1 MYECYGCD
9 SVSVHICVPDHNNL
23 SYSLAGFPP
32 SLFSFYPAECIN
44 LMQKNQADCNKQINI
59 RHLQKNKT
67 DSTTRI
73 RKSVHCRLGWPAFG
87 VCAPHFMLSVSKP
100 LGLSFPDDPPPH
112 CFLKAEMACWGRR
125 PEVTIRALPAPQKHS
140 RQLQPDK
147 QWKWL
152 MTWHKFTPVM
162 QIIS

>member
-1 MYECYGCD
+1 MYEVLWLWRCERTHLCSWPQQSFLQSGWLP
-9 SVSVHICVPDHNNL
+9 SFTLQLL
-23 SYSLAGFPP
+23 SSWMY
-32 SLFSFYPAECIN
+32 N

-59 RHLQKNKT
+59 RHLQRNKT

-73 RKSVHCRLGWPAFG
+73 RKSVHCRLGWPAFR

-125 PEVTIRALPAPQKHS
+125 PEVMIRALPAPQKHS